1 MARHHVKVTGLL
13 GPVTQTWAPARV
25 CGVRQYGGEVMP
37 HVCPHC
43 ASPWSEMASGWAH
56 CRPCGQYWYRTV
68 GTIAQPVSP
77 RGLPI
82 R

>member
-1 MARHHVKVTGLL
+1 MARHRYSRTGFL
-13 GPVTQTWAPARV
+13 GPATQTMAPARV
-25 CGVRQYGGEVMP
+25 PGVKQYGGEAMP
-37 HVCPHC
+37 TACPHC
-43 ASPWSEMASGWAH
+43 SGPWSEMTSGWAH

-68 GTIAQPVSP
+68 GTIAEPLSP